1 LTAHLWAANAEMRPF
16 KFRPSRL
23 IHTSSPDV
31 HHALRSLLRHSA
43 QPVSVLTV
51 SHPSPIGSSPQKFH
65 GATLSSFTSISL
77 HPHPLVA
84 FAIRMP
90 SRAADSM
97 RMHKTSN
104 NTPHIVINI
113 LAASQAHTAVQF
125 SRADLYPDPFS
136 AVPYHLTDEGIPVLS
151 GCIGA
156 VSCALVTS
164 IPLDNHAFQQCA
176 IWPSNIDYKGVG
188 MDVGRTLE
196 GISELFI
203 ARVIRVEPDA
213 PSDSPQSNPEDME
226 EGVPLPLIYH
236 RRQYS
241 TLQHRGKSGCDVT
254 TVIRGPSSH

>member
-1 LTAHLWAANAEMRPF
+1 MPAAVSYVR
-16 KFRPSRL
+16 
-23 IHTSSPDV
+23 
-31 HHALRSLLRHSA
+31 HALRSLLRHSA
-43 QPVSVLTV
+43 QPVSVLTA
-51 SHPSPIGSSPQKFH
+51 SHPSPIVSSPQKFH

-104 NTPHIVINI
+104 NTPHIVVNI

-156 VSCALVTS
+156 VSCAL
-164 IPLDNHAFQQCA
+164 LA
-176 IWPSNIDYKGVG
+176 IWPSNIDYKGVE

-196 GISELFI
+196 GTSELFI
-203 ARVIRVEPDA
+203 ARVIRIESRA
-213 PSDSPQSNPEDME
+213 PSDSRQSNPEDME

-236 RRQYS
+236 RQQYS
-241 TLQHRGKSGCDVT
+241 TLQHRGKSGCDVAR
-254 TVIRGPSSH
+254 VIRGPSHRGC